1 MSIEFLSPVWPAAAA
16 ARPAKR
22 RPLGRSGARVVL
34 VDDNLDIPF
43 TTHLE
48 SLLAER
54 AGAKVTRLVKPS
66 GTAPSPSSLIDT
78 AAGQAEVAV
87 VGIGL

>member
-1 MSIEFLSPVWPAAAA
+1 MEILVPVWPAAETP
-16 ARPAKR
+16 RPPNT
-22 RPLGRSGARVVL
+22 RPQSLAGARIAL

-48 SLLAER
+48 ALLGER
-54 AGAKVTRLVKPS
+54 HGAKVERLVKPS
-66 GTAPSPSSLIDT
+66 GTAPSPPDVIDT
-78 AAGQAEVAV
+78 AAAAHAAI

>member
-1 MSIEFLSPVWPAAAA
+1 MIEFLSPVWPASAE
-16 ARPAKR
+16 ARPGKR
-22 RPLGRSGARVVL
+22 RLHSLAGATIAL

-48 SLLAER
+48 ALLVDR
-54 AGAKVTRLVKPS
+54 YGARVKRLVKPS
-66 GTAPSPSSLIDT
+66 GTAPSPAVLIDE
-78 AAGQAEVAV
+78 AAGESEVAI

>member
-1 MSIEFLSPVWPAAAA
+1 MEILSPVWPSASAP
-16 ARPAKR
+16 RPPKS
-22 RPLGRSGARVVL
+22 RPRALDGATIAL

-48 SLLAER
+48 ALLGSHY
-54 AGAKVTRLVKPS
+54 GAKVKRLVKPS
-66 GTAPSPSSLIDT
+66 GTAPAPRELIEEAATDT
-78 AAGQAEVAV
+78 AAAV

>member
-1 MSIEFLSPVWPAAAA
+1 MIEFLSPVWPASTAPRPVKK
-16 ARPAKR
+16 RPAG
-22 RPLGRSGARVVL
+22 LDSITIAL

-48 SLLAER
+48 TLLSTHY
-54 AGAKVTRLVKPS
+54 GAKVRRLVKPS
-66 GTAPSPSSLIDT
+66 GTAPSPPALIAD
-78 AAGQAEVAV
+78 AAEADLAV

>member
-1 MSIEFLSPVWPAAAA
+1 MEILVPVWPAADT
-16 ARPAKR
+16 ARPPKT
-22 RPLGRSGARVVL
+22 RPRSLAGARIAL

-48 SLLAER
+48 GLLGER
-54 AGAKVTRLVKPS
+54 HGAKVERLVKPS
-66 GTAPSPSSLIDT
+66 GTAPSPPNVIDT
-78 AAGQAEVAV
+78 AAAAHAAI

>member
-1 MSIEFLSPVWPAAAA
+1 MEFLSPVWPAVAAP
-16 ARPAKR
+16 RPPKKR
-22 RPLGRSGARVVL
+22 PHALQGATVAL

-48 SLLAER
+48 ALLTER
-54 AGAKVTRLVKPS
+54 AGARVRRLVKPS
-66 GTAPSPSSLIDT
+66 GTAPSPRELIDDAVSGAD
-78 AAGQAEVAV
+78 AAI

>member
-1 MSIEFLSPVWPAAAA
+1 MEILEPVWPAADA
-16 ARPAKR
+16 ARPPKT
-22 RPLGRSGARVVL
+22 RPRSLAGARLAL

-48 SLLAER
+48 ALLGER
-54 AGAKVTRLVKPS
+54 HGAKVERLVKPS
-66 GTAPSPSSLIDT
+66 GTAPSPRGLID
-78 AAGQAEVAV
+78 EVAGAQAAI

>member
-1 MSIEFLSPVWPAAAA
+1 MEILSPVWPEPGGGRSAS
-16 ARPAKR
+16 ARPRA
-22 RPLGRSGARVVL
+22 LAGATIAL

-48 SLLAER
+48 ALLGQR
-54 AGAKVTRLVKPS
+54 HGAKVDRLVKPS
-66 GTAPSPSSLIDT
+66 GTAPSPRDLIDT
-78 AAGQAEVAV
+78 AATAQAAI

>member
-1 MSIEFLSPVWPAAAA
+1 MEILSPVWPRTTGALP
-16 ARPAKR
+16 ARR
-22 RPLGRSGARVVL
+22 RPQTLQGATIAL

-48 SLLAER
+48 ALLTER
-54 AGAKVTRLVKPS
+54 HSVKVRRLVKPS
-66 GTAPSPSSLIDT
+66 GTAPAPPALIED
-78 AAGQAEVAV
+78 AAADAAAAI

>member
-1 MSIEFLSPVWPAAAA
+1 MDILIPVWPAAGTALPT
-16 ARPAKR
+16 RKR
-22 RPLGRSGARVVL
+22 LGELRGARIAL

-48 SLLAER
+48 SLLGER
-54 AGAKVTRLVKPS
+54 HGAKVERLVKPS
-66 GTAPSPSSLIDT
+66 GTAPSPRDLIDG
-78 AAGQAEVAV
+78 AAGAHAAI

>member
-1 MSIEFLSPVWPAAAA
+1 MEILSPVWPATSAP
-16 ARPAKR
+16 RPTKR
-22 RPLGRSGARVVL
+22 RPRDLQGATIAL

-48 SLLAER
+48 SLLMER
-54 AGAKVTRLVKPS
+54 HGVKVRRLVKPS
-66 GTAPSPSSLIDT
+66 GTAPSPPALIDD
-78 AAGQAEVAV
+78 AAADVAAAV